1 MEKKFFYI
9 LFLLV
14 LVTQGC
20 CFGSEESVI
29 DMKPRVSHESAIKM
43 QSNTDTIYEI
53 TYPNSFVKFSPNNNR
68 SAIHLSF
75 ANEFTTMFIFSTKG
89 FDTITIQV
97 VRTLSYESNKC
108 DPDYVAITN
117 YSPKLISFTTD
128 TCFFKRYERASNYK
142 EIYDTLIVN

>member
-68 SAIHLSF
+68 SAIHL
-75 ANEFTTMFIFSTKG
+75 
-89 FDTITIQV
+89 
-97 VRTLSYESNKC
+97 
-108 DPDYVAITN
+108 
-117 YSPKLISFTTD
+117 
-128 TCFFKRYERASNYK
+128 
-142 EIYDTLIVN
+142 LIVLDYKQN